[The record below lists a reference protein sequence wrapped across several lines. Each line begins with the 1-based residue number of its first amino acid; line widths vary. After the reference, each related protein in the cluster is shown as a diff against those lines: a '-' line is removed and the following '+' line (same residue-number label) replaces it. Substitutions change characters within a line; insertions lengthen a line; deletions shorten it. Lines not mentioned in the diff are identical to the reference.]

1 MERRGP
7 RKQGFRT
14 SSIVAIEADLGEAAL
29 TLKEARIWLRDE
41 SYRLLGRDAKF
52 RRLVQLGLL
61 VGGPAI
67 AGAGE
72 WASNVYSGPIP
83 KALAAAGWCLGI
95 LLVAMGAAL
104 FIWIDDNFPEVLLGA
119 RRAVDAAEEE
129 RNVARQQARQLE
141 QQLLEAG
148 EEGNIV
154 AQAFENLATL
164 YVLGATLRE
173 IAEPVLMQGPGDE
186 AAQKSRIGAMLDLLI
201 EKRMAHFAMEDDRW
215 TFAVYLPDADG
226 NLACFESRR
235 PNRLDEKRQH
245 RTWAPGD
252 GHVGKAFQW
261 AQEVVIPDAKD
272 AVVSSLL
279 RGGQSREEDNDRYRS
294 VAAVPIQADGRA
306 LGVVV
311 ATSDVEER
319 FFVRDEDWLDEIDP
333 VEPLRLLAGTL
344 AIMIAVT
351 KFNESGAES

>member
-1 MERRGP
+1 
-7 RKQGFRT
+7 
-14 SSIVAIEADLGEAAL
+14 L
-29 TLKEARIWLRDE
+29 TLKEARIWLRDA

-61 VGGPAI
+61 VGGPVL
-67 AGAGE
+67 AGLGE
-72 WASNVYSGPIP
+72 LASNLYDGPAA

-95 LLVAMGAAL
+95 VLIALGAAL
-104 FIWIDDNFPEVLLGA
+104 FIWIDENFPEVLLGA

-129 RNVARQQARQLE
+129 RNVARAQVRSLE
-141 QQLLEAG
+141 QQLIDASDEGTMVAEAF
-148 EEGNIV
+148 
-154 AQAFENLATL
+154 QNLATL

-173 IAEPVLMQGPGDE
+173 IAEPVLIQGPGDE
-186 AAQKSRIGAMLDLLI
+186 DAQRNRIGAMLDLLI

-215 TFAVYLPDADG
+215 TFAVYLPEADG

-235 PNRLDEKRQH
+235 PNRLDEKRPH

-261 AQEVVIPDAKD
+261 KQEVIIPDARD
-272 AVVSSLL
+272 PVVGSLL
-279 RGGQSREEDNDRYRS
+279 RGGQSRQEDNERYRS
-294 VAAVPIQADGRA
+294 VAAVPIQADGIA

-311 ATSDVEER
+311 ATSDVAER